1 VKNIEKKMG
10 AFSTALEMSLKRTPR
25 FTSYKLARDWENI
38 LSRLKAVMDG
48 GIDPD
53 FLLDHGNSSGS
64 DNRGIKSLIRQAAL
78 RISNAPPFD
87 LSVYNILYDYADYF
101 IQDTILY
108 HAFKALGNTKLS
120 QERDINKIYLLPL
133 YALYFFLKMNKRF
146 LLMMNREDEKN
157 NANSFVLQKI
167 RIHNDYDIHDEIK
180 ENQDVLDQFHGQ
192 KAGVYIHKSNNA
204 LFKITRRILYILNK
218 KSGLISTGHFNEYH
232 RLAREFA
239 REYIDIFYDIYFNKT
254 GVEDNKLQVF
264 LDRSKSFS
272 LHELYSMMALGLP
285 NIFYLS
291 EAHLRRI
298 LALKNELG
306 NYEKMLERDSQELPG

>member
-25 FTSYKLARDWENI
+25 FTSYKLARDWESI
-38 LSRLKAVMDG
+38 LFRLKAVMDG
-48 GIDPD
+48 NSDPD
-53 FLLDHGNSSGS
+53 FSFDYGNSSGS
-64 DNRGIKSLIRQAAL
+64 DNRGMKSLIRQAAL

-120 QERDINKIYLLPL
+120 QKRDINKTYLLPL

-157 NANSFVLQKI
+157 GTNSFILQKI
-167 RIHNDYDIHDEIK
+167 RVHEDYGDNDRTK
-180 ENQDVLDQFHGQ
+180 ENQDVLDRFHGQ

-218 KSGLISTGHFNEYH
+218 KSRLISAGHFNEYH
-232 RLAREFA
+232 RLA

-254 GVEDNKLQVF
+254 GVEDKKLQVF
-264 LDRSKSFS
+264 LDKNKSLT
-272 LHELYSMMALGLP
+272 LHELYSMMALGRP

-298 LALKNELG
+298 LTLKNELG
-306 NYEKMLERDSQELPG
+306 NYEKMLERDSQELPD